1 MATKKDPI
9 KKGKLENGF
18 EYEVDVNVLDDM
30 EMLDALA
37 EAQEEEPLKINV
49 VSKKLLGKE
58 QRKRLYDHL
67 RNEDGRVPVEAAV
80 QAITDIMLD
89 LGEDGK
95 NS

>member
-1 MATKKDPI
+1 MATKKDSI

-49 VSKKLLGKE
+49 VSKKLLGKD

>member
-1 MATKKDPI
+1 MATNKNSLRR
-9 KKGKLENGF
+9 GKLENGF
-18 EYEVDVNVLDDM
+18 EYEVDENVLDDM

-37 EAQEEEPLKINV
+37 EAQGEDPLKITV
-49 VSKKLLGKE
+49 VSKKLLGEE

-67 RNEDGRVPVEAAV
+67 RNDEGRVPVEAAA
-80 QAITDIMLD
+80 QAITDIMLQ